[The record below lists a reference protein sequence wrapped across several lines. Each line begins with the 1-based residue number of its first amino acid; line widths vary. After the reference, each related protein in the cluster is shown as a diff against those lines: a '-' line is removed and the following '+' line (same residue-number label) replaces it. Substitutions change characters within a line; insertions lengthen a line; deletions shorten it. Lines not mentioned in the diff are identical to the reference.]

1 MSLSPYIEKVKRP
14 VYNEN
19 MDGYNEFKYFKKQH
33 WILAYAAVKYFR
45 KFLIALVV
53 AICSDPSLTL
63 GIVAI
68 LIVGYMA
75 YLIALKP
82 K

>member
-1 MSLSPYIEKVKRP
+1 ME
-14 VYNEN
+14 
-19 MDGYNEFKYFKKQH
+19 GYNEFKYFKKEH
-33 WILAYAAVKYFR
+33 WVLAYAAIKYFR

-53 AICSDPSLTL
+53 AVCSSPSLTL
-63 GIVAI
+63 GLVAA
-68 LIVGYMA
+68 LIVCYMV